1 MEIKSANLDC
11 SSILRQSLNSGEI
24 DDNCIPVTVL
34 ELSPP
39 RSIRYKPK
47 KVWIVYHIELTYKWQ
62 CKYCSKNNN

>member
-11 SSILRQSLNSGEI
+11 SSILRQNLNSGEI

-47 KVWIVYHIELTYKWQ
+47 KVWIVYHI
-62 CKYCSKNNN
+62 